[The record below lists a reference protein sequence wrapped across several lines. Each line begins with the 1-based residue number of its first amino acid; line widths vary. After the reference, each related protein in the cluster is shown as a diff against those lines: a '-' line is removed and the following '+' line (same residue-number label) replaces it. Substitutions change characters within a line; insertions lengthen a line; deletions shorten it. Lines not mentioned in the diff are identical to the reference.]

1 MIRLRRP
8 GREGERQAGVEQL
21 RQETDRHFGPTE
33 AALNKILID

>member
-1 MIRLRRP
+1 
-8 GREGERQAGVEQL
+8 VEQL